1 MAKHGLLI
9 DYNYCTGC
17 LSCEFACSQENDIP
31 LGQWGIKVTQIGPWP
46 ISGDKYEYTY
56 IPVPTGL
63 CNLCGKRV
71 AKGKQP
77 SCVQHCQ
84 AGVMSF
90 GTVEELAKQMVD
102 KPKQVLF
109 TPL

>member
-1 MAKHGLLI
+1 MAKYGLLI
-9 DYNYCTGC
+9 DYKYCTGC

-46 ISGDKYEYTY
+46 ISGDKWEYDY
-56 IPVPTGL
+56 VPVPTDQ

-77 SCVQHCQ
+77 SCVHHCQ

-109 TPL
+109 TPH

>member
-1 MAKHGLLI
+1 MAKYGLLI

-46 ISGDKYEYTY
+46 ISGDKYTY

-77 SCVQHCQ
+77 SCVHHCQ

-109 TPL
+109 TPH

>member
-1 MAKHGLLI
+1 MAKYGLLI
-9 DYNYCTGC
+9 DYKYCTGC

-46 ISGDKYEYTY
+46 ISGDKWEYDY
-56 IPVPTGL
+56 VPVPTDQ

-77 SCVQHCQ
+77 SCVHHCQ

-90 GTVEELAKQMVD
+90 GTVEELAKKMVD

-109 TPL
+109 TPH